1 MLTPNLQL
9 TIKKI
14 SNMQLEN
21 KIIIITGASKGIGK
35 EIAFLLAK
43 NGAKVVVNYSNSEA
57 EAETVVSTII
67 KNGGN
72 AIAIKADVSNRDE
85 VTTLFDKTIKTYGK
99 VDVLV
104 NNAGVMISKKIKDNT
119 QEDFTKQFDVNVRG
133 IFNTLQEADSKL
145 ADNGNIINFSSST
158 VKLMFPTYALYSAS
172 KAAVEQM
179 TRVFSKE
186 IGRGISVNAIAPGA
200 TETELFLKGK
210 SKETIDKLGGMTAF
224 NRIAKPID
232 IAKVV
237 LFLAS
242 DDSKWISGQVIGA
255 NGALV

>member
-1 MLTPNLQL
+1 M
-9 TIKKI
+9 K
-14 SNMQLEN
+14 LEN
-21 KIIIITGASKGIGK
+21 KVIIVTGASRGIGK
-35 EIAFLLAK
+35 EVALLLAE
-43 NGAKVVVNYSNSEA
+43 NGAKVIVNHSNSEA
-57 EAETVVSTII
+57 EAQATVEAII
-67 KNGGN
+67 NKGGQ
-72 AIAIKADVSNRDE
+72 ALAIKADVSKREE
-85 VTTLFDKTIKTYGK
+85 VSFLFDKTIETFGK

-104 NNAGVMISKKIKDNT
+104 NNAGIMISKKLKDNT
-119 QEDFTKQFDVNVRG
+119 QEDFSRQFDINVRG

-186 IGRGISVNAIAPGA
+186 IGRGISVNALAPGA

-210 SKETIDKLGGMTAF
+210 SQETIDRLSAMNAF
-224 NRIAKPID
+224 NRLAKPVD
-232 IAKVV
+232 IARVV

>member
-1 MLTPNLQL
+1 MTL
-9 TIKKI
+9 K
-14 SNMQLEN
+14 N
-21 KIIIITGASKGIGK
+21 KVVIVTGASRGIGQ

-43 NGAKVVVNYSNSEA
+43 NGAKIIVNHSNSEQ
-57 EAETVVSTII
+57 EAAATVSEILS
-67 KNGGN
+67 NGGS
-72 AIAIKADVSNRDE
+72 AISIKADVSNRQH
-85 VTTLFDKTIKTYGK
+85 VTELFDRTIDAFGK
-99 VDVLV
+99 IDVLI
-104 NNAGVMISKKIKDNT
+104 NNAGVMISKKLKDNS
-119 QEDFTKQFDVNVRG
+119 QEDFSKQFDVNVRG

-145 ADNGNIINFSSST
+145 ADNGNIINVSSST

-200 TETELFLKGK
+200 TETELFLNGK
-210 SKETIDKLGGMTAF
+210 TQEFIDKLSSMNAF
-224 NRIAKPID
+224 NRLAKPID
-232 IAKVV
+232 IARVV
-237 LFLAS
+237 LFMAS

>member
-1 MLTPNLQL
+1 M
-9 TIKKI
+9 K
-14 SNMQLEN
+14 LED
-21 KIIIITGASKGIGK
+21 KVVIVTGASRGIGQ
-35 EIAFLLAK
+35 EIAFLLAE
-43 NGAKVVVNYSNSEA
+43 NGAKVVVNHSNSDKDA
-57 EAETVVSTII
+57 IATVTKIEQ
-67 KNGGN
+67 NGGN
-72 AIAIKADVSNRDE
+72 AIAIKADVSNRE
-85 VTTLFDKTIKTYGK
+85 QVTQLFDETIQAFGK
-99 VDVLV
+99 IDVLV
-104 NNAGVMISKKIKDNT
+104 NNAGVMISKKLKDNT
-119 QEDFTKQFDVNVRG
+119 QEDFSRQFDINVKG

-145 ADNGNIINFSSST
+145 SDNGNIINISSST

-186 IGRGISVNAIAPGA
+186 IGRGISVNALAPGA

-210 SKETIDKLGGMTAF
+210 SQEFIDKLSAMNAF
-224 NRIAKPID
+224 DRLAKPID
-232 IAKVV
+232 IARIV

>member
-1 MLTPNLQL
+1 MT
-9 TIKKI
+9 
-14 SNMQLEN
+14 LEN
-21 KIIIITGASKGIGK
+21 KVIIVTGSSRGIGK
-35 EIAFLLAK
+35 EIAQLLAK
-43 NGAKVVVNYSNSEA
+43 NGAKIIVNNSNSEK
-57 EAETVVSTII
+57 EASATVQSI
-67 KNGGN
+67 KDNNGE
-72 AIAIKADVSNRDE
+72 AIAIKADVSNRED
-85 VTTLFDKTIKTYGK
+85 VTRLFDQAIAQYGK
-99 VDVLV
+99 IDVLI

-119 QEDFTKQFDVNVRG
+119 QDDFNKQFDIIVKGV
-133 IFNTLQEADSKL
+133 FNTLQEADNKL
-145 ADNGNIINFSSST
+145 ADNGIIINVSSST

-172 KAAVEQM
+172 KAAVEQI

-210 SKETIDKLGGMTAF
+210 SQEFIDKLSSMNAF
-224 NRIAKPID
+224 NRLAKPID

>member
-1 MLTPNLQL
+1 M
-9 TIKKI
+9 
-14 SNMQLEN
+14 SDVEN
-21 KIIIITGASKGIGK
+21 KVIIVTGSSKGIGK
-35 EIAFLLAK
+35 ETAILLGE
-43 NGAKVVVNYSNSEA
+43 NGAKVIVNHSNSEEQA
-57 EAETVVSTII
+57 NDTVATII
-67 KNGGN
+67 KNGGD
-72 AIAIKADVSNRDE
+72 AIAIKADVSDRE
-85 VTTLFDKTIKTYGK
+85 QVTMLFDKAIEAYGK
-99 VDVLV
+99 IDVLV
-104 NNAGVMISKKIKDNT
+104 NNAGTMISKKLKDTT

-145 ADNGNIINFSSST
+145 ADNGIIINFSSST
-158 VKLMFPTYALYSAS
+158 TKLMLPTYSIYSAT

-186 IGRGISVNAIAPGA
+186 IGRGISVNALAPGA
-200 TETELFLKGK
+200 TETKLFLDGK
-210 SKETIDKLGGMTAF
+210 SQEQIDKLSSMNAF
-224 NRIAKPID
+224 NRLAKPMD

>member
-1 MLTPNLQL
+1 MKLKDKV
-9 TIKKI
+9 IF
-14 SNMQLEN
+14 
-21 KIIIITGASKGIGK
+21 ITGASRGIGQ
-35 EIAFLLAK
+35 EIAFLLAE
-43 NGAKVVVNYSNSEA
+43 NGAKVVVNHSKSDKDA
-57 EAETVVSTII
+57 EATVAEIE

-72 AIAIKADVSNRDE
+72 AIAIKADVSDRDQ
-85 VTTLFDKTIKTYGK
+85 VTELFNQAIKTFGK
-99 VDVLV
+99 IDVLV
-104 NNAGVMISKKIKDNT
+104 NNAGVMISKKLKDNT
-119 QEDFTKQFDVNVRG
+119 QDDYTKQFDVNVKG

-186 IGRGISVNAIAPGA
+186 IGRGISVNSLAPGA

-210 SKETIDKLGGMTAF
+210 SQEFIDTLSAMNAF
-224 NRIAKPID
+224 DRLAKPID
-232 IAKVV
+232 IARIV

-242 DDSKWISGQVIGA
+242 DDSKWISGQTIGA
-255 NGALV
+255 NGALI

>member
-1 MLTPNLQL
+1 MTLD
-9 TIKKI
+9 
-14 SNMQLEN
+14 N
-21 KIIIITGASKGIGK
+21 KVILVTGSSRGIGK
-35 EIAFLLAK
+35 EIALLLAK
-43 NGAKVVVNYSNSEA
+43 NGAKVVVNHSNSPLEA
-57 EAETVVSTII
+57 KATVDSITQ
-67 KNGGN
+67 NGGA
-72 AIAIKADVSNRDE
+72 AIAIKADVSKKED
-85 VTTLFDKTIKTYGK
+85 VTKLFDQAIAHFGK
-99 VDVLV
+99 IDVLI
-104 NNAGVMISKKIKDNT
+104 NNAGVMISKEIKDNT
-119 QEDFTKQFDVNVRG
+119 QDDFTKQFDINVRG
-133 IFNTLQEADSKL
+133 VFNTLQEAESKL
-145 ADNGNIINFSSST
+145 ADNGNIINVSSST

-186 IGRGISVNAIAPGA
+186 IGRGVSVNAIAPGA

-210 SKETIDKLGGMTAF
+210 SQEFIDKLSGMNAF
-224 NRIAKPID
+224 NRLAKPID